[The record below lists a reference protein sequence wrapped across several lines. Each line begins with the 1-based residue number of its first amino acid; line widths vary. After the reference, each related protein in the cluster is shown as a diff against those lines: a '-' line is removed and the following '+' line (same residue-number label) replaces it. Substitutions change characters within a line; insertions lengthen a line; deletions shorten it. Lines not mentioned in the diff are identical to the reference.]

1 MLINVK
7 TLLVPLQFIGNAISG
22 LFGPRK
28 LLEDSSGFKL
38 NEDGSFKLLE

>member
-7 TLLVPLQFIGNAISG
+7 TLLVPLQFIGQKITA
-22 LFGPRK
+22 LFGAK
-28 LLEDSSGFKL
+28 LTESDGFKL